1 MSFDLKPTF
10 EFGVASKLQNRSHL
24 RNPGAVKI
32 LHAVAD
38 GLEPHAPKR
47 EIPQVSTIHTS
58 FLSSTLEHI
67 IPATIQSRIKKQRM
81 ICVASLVKGP
91 DQRCTSKCAG
101 GNMNDFCRELPHYR
115 IHNDTSRLLEC
126 VQSLI
131 KTFMCRTH
139 QNVAFSE
146 KRWPML
152 KDLVVNSA
160 NKSTQEL
167 TELQTWLLRVTREQ
181 VSSETSTL
189 DSNGCHGKSRGM
201 FATPLNPAKK
211 VLPAAEYDQGLDQAL
226 HGNLKAQYL
235 DFMCYQPKW
244 TKNKSVSE
252 SLLKII
258 AEPLKPTDLR
268 PGFIYMF
275 WDVGNFGK
283 IKIGRTNDLG
293 RRLKDWNRDCRREH
307 AYLPAILRDELIK
320 VPHVSRIER
329 LIHIELKE
337 HRREAYCSSCRKHH
351 REWFEVMDTMV
362 VDVFRK
368 WQNWI
373 MQSPYELD
381 AQTQEWILR
390 SDMMASVAEVCQ
402 PILYEEKMV
411 PTPPPRTKQLRTN
424 AKRHKGRRHMC

>member
-1 MSFDLKPTF
+1 
-10 EFGVASKLQNRSHL
+10 
-24 RNPGAVKI
+24 
-32 LHAVAD
+32 
-38 GLEPHAPKR
+38 
-47 EIPQVSTIHTS
+47 
-58 FLSSTLEHI
+58 
-67 IPATIQSRIKKQRM
+67 
-81 ICVASLVKGP
+81 
-91 DQRCTSKCAG
+91 
-101 GNMNDFCRELPHYR
+101 
-115 IHNDTSRLLEC
+115 
-126 VQSLI
+126 
-131 KTFMCRTH
+131 
-139 QNVAFSE
+139 
-146 KRWPML
+146 ML

-307 AYLPAILRDELIK
+307 AYLPAILRL
-320 VPHVSRIER
+320 S
-329 LIHIELKE
+329 LIHI
-337 HRREAYCSSCRKHH
+337 
-351 REWFEVMDTMV
+351 
-362 VDVFRK
+362 
-368 WQNWI
+368 
-373 MQSPYELD
+373 
-381 AQTQEWILR
+381 
-390 SDMMASVAEVCQ
+390 
-402 PILYEEKMV
+402 
-411 PTPPPRTKQLRTN
+411 
-424 AKRHKGRRHMC
+424 